1 MIEKIKSIF
10 TIPEL
15 RSRITFTLSV
25 LIVVRIGAHI
35 PIPGVDGEILALAF
49 DNLKSGLFGLFNT
62 LWRSFSPSVIIL
74 FGNNALH
81 FFIHN
86 YSVNG
91 ISNSIFSKITER
103 R

>member
-15 RSRITFTLSV
+15 RSRIIFTLSV

-49 DNLKSGLFGLFNT
+49 DNLKADCLVCSIHSWEELSPKRHYS
-62 LWRSFSPSVIIL
+62 LW
-74 FGNNALH
+74 
-81 FFIHN
+81 
-86 YSVNG
+86 
-91 ISNSIFSKITER
+91 E
-103 R
+103 

>member
-15 RSRITFTLSV
+15 RSRIIFTLSV

-62 LWRSFSPSVIIL
+62 FVEELLPSVFIL
-74 FGNNALH
+74 FRNHALH

-86 YSVNG
+86 YPVNG
-91 ISNSIFSKITER
+91 ISNSIFSKIAER

>member
-15 RSRITFTLSV
+15 RSRIIFTLSV

-49 DNLKSGLFGLFNT
+49 DNLKRDCLVCSIHSWEELF
-62 LWRSFSPSVIIL
+62 PSVIIFL
-74 FGNNALH
+74 GNNALH

-86 YSVNG
+86 YTVNG